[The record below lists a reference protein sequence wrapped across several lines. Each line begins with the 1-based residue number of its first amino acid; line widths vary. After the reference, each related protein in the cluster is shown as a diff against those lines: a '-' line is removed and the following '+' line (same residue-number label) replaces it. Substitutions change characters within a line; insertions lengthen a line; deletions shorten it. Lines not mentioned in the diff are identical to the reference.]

1 MTYSLKFSRDDA
13 MTYLV
18 HEDGVTPL
26 VQNSLASPQE
36 IFFESFRHREAD
48 AGVTINQDTAMTY
61 SSVFQAVNIIS
72 NDVARIALN
81 IFERQPDDAREKRRD
96 HPAFRLLN
104 LKANPYVSGYYFRQ
118 TLMAHALLHGN
129 GYARI
134 IRDALARPVGLE
146 ILPAQH
152 VEPVITEDKRLV
164 YDYEEGRESRRYSDD
179 EIFHLK
185 GLGDDG
191 IQGYSVIKLAKNSW
205 GMGLA
210 AEKHGN
216 KHFAKGGRPNIVL
229 KTAARLDKQQADNL
243 LENFERRHNGYDGA
257 GKPALASGGLDV
269 VPLNISNSESQWL
282 QSRAFQRVEVASWF
296 SLPPHK
302 LGDSS
307 RMAYSSIEAEERSY
321 VSQTLMRWFKAW
333 EVETTNKLL
342 TQREMDSDW
351 YCEHN
356 VDALIQG
363 DFATQANTAV
373 LLRNAMILTQ
383 NEARKKFNLPSVE
396 GGDEFE
402 NPATSSG
409 AQRSNQEVEETQNR
423 LPASTIKA
431 HKDLIAD
438 RMRQFVKTEIT
449 QLQRLAKQSKDII
462 GSVEKYYESWTT
474 KVTDGLRPCVA
485 AFESLPGIN
494 SAANV
499 DDIVANYCDE
509 SRQAIAELLA
519 SGTPRDLLAD
529 EIKELSRSWLSLR
542 IPSIIDQICEA

>member
-1 MTYSLKFSRDDA
+1 

-18 HEDGVTPL
+18 AEDGVTPL
-26 VQNSLASPQE
+26 IHNSLASPQE
-36 IFFESFRHREAD
+36 IFFESFRHRESD
-48 AGVTINQDTAMTY
+48 AGIAINKDTAMTY

-81 IFERQPDDAREKRRD
+81 IYERLPDDGREKRRD
-96 HPAFRLLN
+96 HAAYRLLN
-104 LKANPYVSGYYFRQ
+104 RKANPYVTGYYFRQ
-118 TLMAHALLHGN
+118 TMCAHALLHGN
-129 GYARI
+129 GYAHI
-134 IRDALARPVGLE
+134 VRDNLARPVGLE
-146 ILPAQH
+146 ILPCQY
-152 VEPVITEDKRLV
+152 VKPVITDDKRLV
-164 YDYEEGRESRRYSDD
+164 YDYQKDSVKIRYADD

-191 IQGYSVIKLAKNSW
+191 IEGYSVIKLAKNSW

-210 AEKHGN
+210 SEKHGN

-257 GKPALASGGLDV
+257 GKPALASGGLEV

-342 TQREMDSDW
+342 TQREIDSDW

-356 VDALIQG
+356 IEALVQG
-363 DFATQANTAV
+363 DTATQVNMAV
-373 LLRNAMILTQ
+373 SLRNAMILTQ

-409 AQRSNQEVEETQNR
+409 AQRTDEEPQDYENR
-423 LPASTIKA
+423 VPAATIKA
-431 HKDLIAD
+431 HKELIGD

-449 QLQRLAKQSKDII
+449 QLQRLAKQSKDVVS
-462 GSVEKYYESWTT
+462 SVDKYYGSWST
-474 KVTDGLRPCVA
+474 KVAEGLRPCVT
-485 AFESLPGIN
+485 AFESLPGIK
-494 SAANV
+494 SAADV
-499 DDIVANYCDE
+499 EAIVATYCDD
-509 SRQAIAELLA
+509 SRTAIAELLA
-519 SGTPRDLLAD
+519 SGTPKDLLAD
-529 EIKELSRSWLSLR
+529 EIKELSRSWLSVR
-542 IPSIIDQICEA
+542 IPTIIDEICEA